1 MTSAVV
7 EAIAT
12 EKIGGRLWFYTNYH
26 CNLHCRYC
34 LTESAPGSKR
44 RLLDAATIVAAAG
57 EAVELGFTAFGVT
70 GGEPFL
76 LPDLPELL
84 AELGRRLPTVVLTN
98 GTLFSDHVIARLKP
112 VADLP
117 VALQL
122 SLDTADEE
130 QNDAMRGPGSFA
142 KAIAAIPKLRA
153 AGIALRI
160 GTTTD
165 GRDADGLL
173 RLCEL
178 HRALGI
184 DDDNHVTRPI
194 VRRGRAITND
204 LGIAVTFEALPA
216 ELTLTAEGA
225 FWSPAGPTV
234 ANGRLDI
241 DYLLTRTIRP
251 VAIPATAMVRFAG
264 GRAPLN
270 EPALRVT

>member
-7 EAIAT
+7 DAIAA
-12 EKIGGRLWFYTNYH
+12 EEIGGRLWFYTNYH
-26 CNLHCRYC
+26 CNLNCKYC
-34 LTESAPGSKR
+34 LTESAPASKR
-44 RLLDAATIVAAAG
+44 RLLDAATIVAAAD

-76 LPDLPELL
+76 LPGLPESLV
-84 AELGRRLPTVVLTN
+84 ELGRRLPTVVLTN
-98 GTLFSDHVIARLKP
+98 GTLFSDQLIARLRP
-112 VADLP
+112 LADLP

-122 SLDTADEE
+122 SLDTGDEE

-142 KAIAAIPKLRA
+142 KAIAAIPKLRS

-165 GRDADGLL
+165 GTDPDGLL

-178 HRALGI
+178 HRSLGI
-184 DDDNHVTRPI
+184 SDDDHVTRPI
-194 VRRGRAITND
+194 IQRGRAVSND
-204 LGIAVTFEALPA
+204 LGIPVTLEALPA
-216 ELTLTAEGA
+216 ELTLTADGA

-251 VAIPATAMVRFAG
+251 VAIPATAMLQFAG
-264 GRAPLN
+264 GRAPLS